1 MSAIHA
7 LSTAPGMPGRGG
19 SAPFDRELL
28 VARLAQRDEMLHW
41 QPARLATF
49 IDDHLGDLVDY
60 AWREVPLYRRIWTQA
75 GVSPADYRDRH
86 SLARF
91 PRVSKEQL
99 TASNT
104 DWVRIARGA
113 AGLCTKGTTGKALT
127 MWLDRDDA
135 QLGVPVVA
143 QGFLRSGM
151 HAGQTV
157 LLLSPAWHRMS
168 TAEDQA
174 VRLIGAIPVFP
185 AGSVLDAQYGRTL
198 AATIARHRPGY
209 VVAMTPMVLALI
221 RDLDQAGVDPRSVFE
236 GVETL
241 MVLGLPLTPGL
252 RRYLARRTGAAVWDR
267 GGSTEGLSLD
277 ECRCQDAPHVNV
289 DVAWA
294 EVVDAEGQPVSPGT
308 RGHLVFSKMNNSPSP
323 MIRYDAGDLAVMTAE
338 PCACGNP
345 MPRLRL
351 LGRAEH
357 LVRIG
362 DREVLPW
369 DVRLLLEQDDD
380 LAGRNLVLVR
390 EPRRRGQKSAV
401 PLHVVVEGHAH
412 QESALRIRLA
422 EGLGIEDVRI
432 SWAGD
437 SAMQWN
443 FRQVLERADLPF
455 LPPADDAREARLASE
470 AAIKTKEVAR

>member
-1 MSAIHA
+1 MSAA
-7 LSTAPGMPGRGG
+7 NAPSAFPGTPGRGG

-28 VARLAQRDEMLHW
+28 ATRLAQRDGMLCW
-41 QPARLATF
+41 QPGQLADFVDAR
-49 IDDHLGDLVDY
+49 LGDLVDY
-60 AWREVPLYRRIWTQA
+60 AWREVPLYRRLWEQA

-86 SLARF
+86 SLVHF
-91 PRVSKEQL
+91 PRVTKEQL
-99 TASNT
+99 TASNS
-104 DWVRIARGA
+104 DWIRIARGA

-127 MWLDRDDA
+127 MWLDRDDV

-151 HAGQTV
+151 RAGQTV

-174 VRLIGAIPVFP
+174 VRLIGATPVFP

-198 AATIARHRPGY
+198 AGTITRHRPGY

-221 RDLDQAGVDPRSVFE
+221 RDLDQADVDPRRVFD

-294 EVVDAEGQPVSPGT
+294 EVVDTDGQPVPPGT
-308 RGHLVFSKMNNSPSP
+308 RGRLVFSKVNASPSP
-323 MIRYDAGDLAVMTAE
+323 MVRYDAGDLAVMAAE

-351 LGRAEH
+351 LGRVEH

-401 PLHVVVEGHAH
+401 PLHVVVEGHSH
-412 QESALRIRLA
+412 NENALRVRLRD
-422 EGLGIEDVRI
+422 GLGIDDVRI

-455 LPPADDAREARLASE
+455 LPPVDDVQEAGSLE
-470 AAIKTKEVAR
+470 AAR